1 MKIINNAQ
9 KVLDQKYQDKISIK
23 ANSRKQK
30 MNKSPKI
37 STVTIKL
44 TNWMN
49 KNLIKRIKNSIVA
62 FVIIGH

>member
-1 MKIINNAQ
+1 
-9 KVLDQKYQDKISIK
+9 
-23 ANSRKQK
+23 

-49 KNLIKRIKNSIVA
+49 TNLIKRIKNSIVA